1 MRIKTNK
8 QMWLVSW
15 KWGSGVN
22 STYVAGKTKEQARS
36 TFYMFDPHAIILEVT
51 AIHTYMEDAADAP
64 EV

>member
-8 QMWLVSW
+8 RMWLVSW
-15 KWGSGVN
+15 KRANAIGL
-22 STYVAGKTKEQARS
+22 TYVAGETKEQARS